1 MMGPVQI
8 IVLLVAL
15 QRLGELLYARRNTRR
30 LLAEGAVEVGAVH
43 YPFLVGL
50 HAAWLIALAAL
61 VPPEAE
67 PSWFLLTV
75 FLLLQAGRL
84 WVLASLG
91 RFWTTRIISLPG
103 VPLVRAGPY
112 RYCRHPNYLIVAAE
126 IAVLPLAFGA
136 WNIAL
141 AFTVLNA
148 GLLLRRIKLEEEIL
162 ADRRATLTH
171 RPEHQPQP

>member
-1 MMGPVQI
+1 MGLVQI

-30 LLAEGAVEVGAVH
+30 LLAEGAVEVGAGH

-50 HAAWLIALAAL
+50 HAAWLIVLAAL

-67 PSWFLLTV
+67 PSWFLLAV

-103 VPLVRAGPY
+103 APLVSSGPY
-112 RYCRHPNYLIVAAE
+112 RYCRHPNYLIVMAE

-136 WNIAL
+136 WNMAL
-141 AFTVLNA
+141 GFFFLNA
-148 GLLLRRIKLEEEIL
+148 GLLLWRIRIEEKSLAARR
-162 ADRRATLTH
+162 
-171 RPEHQPQP
+171 